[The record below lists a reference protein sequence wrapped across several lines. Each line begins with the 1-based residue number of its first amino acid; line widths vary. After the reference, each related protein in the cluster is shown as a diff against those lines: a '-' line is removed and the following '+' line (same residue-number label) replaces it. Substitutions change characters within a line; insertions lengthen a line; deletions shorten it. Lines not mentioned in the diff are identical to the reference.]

1 MDRQKIE
8 NALDELKRRG
18 YITNYY
24 NSYKFTEAGH
34 NYTHKTSGNS
44 WLYITQYSNSS
55 IWIRRSPRRKD
66 SWSFVSIN
74 LVTENPRRKDS
85 WTFRSFNLVTEEQFE
100 DFCKYYNINVEEAK
114 KLEICD
120 EVEFMDI

>member
-8 NALDELKRRG
+8 NALEELKRRG

-34 NYTHKTSGNS
+34 VYTHKTSGNS
-44 WLYITQYSNSS
+44 WINITQYSNSS
-55 IWIRRSPRRKD
+55 LWVRQ
-66 SWSFVSIN
+66 
-74 LVTENPRRKDS
+74 NPRRKDS
-85 WTFRSFNLVTEEQFE
+85 WTFSSFNLVTEEQFE
-100 DFCKYYNINVEEAK
+100 DFCKYYNIKVEEPK

>member
-8 NALDELKRRG
+8 NALEELKRRG

-34 NYTHKTSGNS
+34 VYTHKTSGNS
-44 WLYITQYSNSS
+44 WINITQYSNSS
-55 IWIRRSPRRKD
+55 LWVRQ
-66 SWSFVSIN
+66 
-74 LVTENPRRKDS
+74 NPRRKDS

-100 DFCKYYNINVEEAK
+100 DFCKYYNIKVEEPK

-120 EVEFMDI
+120 EIEFMDI

>member
-8 NALDELKRRG
+8 NALEELKRRG

-34 NYTHKTSGNS
+34 VYTHKTSGNS
-44 WLYITQYSNSS
+44 WINITQYSNSS
-55 IWIRRSPRRKD
+55 LWVRQ
-66 SWSFVSIN
+66 
-74 LVTENPRRKDS
+74 NPRRKDS
-85 WTFRSFNLVTEEQFE
+85 WTFRLFNLVTEEQFE
-100 DFCKYYNINVEEAK
+100 DFCKYYNINVEEPK

>member
-1 MDRQKIE
+1 MDSQKIK
-8 NALDELKRRG
+8 NALEELEQLG
-18 YITNYY
+18 YIIKSRD
-24 NSYKFTEAGH
+24 SYKFTEAGH

-55 IWIRRSPRRKD
+55 IWIRRSPPRKD

-74 LVTENPRRKDS
+74 LVTE
-85 WTFRSFNLVTEEQFE
+85 EQFA
-100 DFCKYYNINVEEAK
+100 DFCKYYNINAEGPM
-114 KLEICD
+114 KLKICD

>member
-8 NALDELKRRG
+8 NALEELNRRG

-34 NYTHKTSGNS
+34 VYTHKTSGNS
-44 WLYITQYSNSS
+44 WINITQYSNSS
-55 IWIRRSPRRKD
+55 LWVRQ
-66 SWSFVSIN
+66 
-74 LVTENPRRKDS
+74 NPRRKDS

-100 DFCKYYNINVEEAK
+100 DFCKYYNIKVEEPK

-120 EVEFMDI
+120 EIEFMDI

>member
-34 NYTHKTSGNS
+34 VYTHKTSGNS
-44 WLYITQYSNSS
+44 WIHITQYSNSS
-55 IWIRRSPRRKD
+55 LWVRQ
-66 SWSFVSIN
+66 
-74 LVTENPRRKDS
+74 NPRRKDS